1 MSNHASVVQK
11 LETLLARVSKRTA
24 EPRAPSPADVA
35 FDGAVTTAPPPL
47 VGFLLPETDAR
58 PVPAGASREAGFVSA
73 GGFAAAARL
82 PSEAPPAPIAAASA
96 DAAAETVA
104 VQAPVAAATSPS
116 WEDEAT
122 AVIVYDEEQLIPV
135 EESSSDGALTV
146 VEATVVEATVVDV
159 GPLAA
164 GTQPPQAARTAPPP
178 PAEAPLV
185 AASPVV
191 HDVASRPRSEPP
203 PDTAVSDATT
213 TAPAASDAAVA
224 EAAART
230 AAVVA
235 AESAAD
241 GDEPEA
247 HLPEAGEAP
256 AAETGSPIAAAVEA
270 AVVAVVE
277 LVIGAAGARADATH
291 ALDGSRTE
299 PPPDFLR
306 EAPPLELLADA
317 SNASPER
324 QIAAD
329 HDLEAKPPSSS
340 KRVRGDTLP
349 PGAAGMD
356 ESGARA
362 IPERGSS
369 AAPPA
374 QTAELSLLVQGAV
387 VARTPVSGD
396 VAAFVSA
403 ARAHPPELFG
413 TWLDETL
420 ALGVD

>member
-35 FDGAVTTAPPPL
+35 FDRAVTTAPPPL
-47 VGFLLPETDAR
+47 VGFLLRETDAR
-58 PVPAGASREAGFVSA
+58 PVPAGASGEPAFVSA
-73 GGFAAAARL
+73 GGLAAAARL
-82 PSEAPPAPIAAASA
+82 PSEAPPAPIAAASP

-135 EESSSDGALTV
+135 EESSSDGAL
-146 VEATVVEATVVDV
+146 AVVEATVVDV
-159 GPLAA
+159 GPLVA

-185 AASPVV
+185 AASPVP

-203 PDTAVSDATT
+203 ANTAVSDATT
-213 TAPAASDAAVA
+213 TALPASDAAVA
-224 EAAART
+224 ETAAGA

-235 AESAAD
+235 AKSAAD

-277 LVIGAAGARADATH
+277 LVIGAAGARADAAH

-299 PPPDFLR
+299 PPPDFPR
-306 EAPPLELLADA
+306 EAPPLELLADDA
-317 SNASPER
+317 DVSSEG
-324 QIAAD
+324 QIAEHEQA
-329 HDLEAKPPSSS
+329 ATPPASS
-340 KRVRGDTLP
+340 KRVRGGTLP
-349 PGAAGMD
+349 PEAGGTHD
-356 ESGARA
+356 SGAHA
-362 IPERGSS
+362 IPDRGPS